1 MNLFCFSLEGSMD
14 SLYEAVQSSSDVPP
28 RAIPSRSS
36 SRSCSRS
43 CSPAVLL
50 DDNTKWR
57 GSGRS
62 ISMEMPQTQNYNKKK
77 RRTHVSKSVSDNE
90 ALDNPSCNTAVWQPA
105 KRREDLVHVTKN
117 HNEETRKPKHRTET
131 KEGKGAHHS
140 GTKKKEK
147 LPSSQHGV
155 TESKPAVKRSQ
166 KPGKKPGGK
175 SSGKEGSKKSH
186 NATVPSPPCSMS
198 PPIGSHYLDVPYRS
212 DMKQY
217 LGRSSTLPAQENA
230 TPGRCIEMATL
241 PGGATPTHTHH
252 HQQRWS
258 NPGDRSPAWGT
269 VQHTCRRPLTEYR
282 VYSHE
287 FTAQHGKELDGR
299 KQQGTAQDG
308 NLKQDCKPQIPTKVP
323 RSITDV
329 DLSEPNHKTSTDTQ
343 RACAACAPC
352 DTGQLLKLNMTWEKI
367 VYNEKDDLV

>member
-1 MNLFCFSLEGSMD
+1 
-14 SLYEAVQSSSDVPP
+14 
-28 RAIPSRSS
+28 
-36 SRSCSRS
+36 
-43 CSPAVLL
+43 
-50 DDNTKWR
+50 
-57 GSGRS
+57 
-62 ISMEMPQTQNYNKKK
+62 
-77 RRTHVSKSVSDNE
+77 
-90 ALDNPSCNTAVWQPA
+90 
-105 KRREDLVHVTKN
+105 
-117 HNEETRKPKHRTET
+117 
-131 KEGKGAHHS
+131 
-140 GTKKKEK
+140 
-147 LPSSQHGV
+147 
-155 TESKPAVKRSQ
+155 
-166 KPGKKPGGK
+166 
-175 SSGKEGSKKSH
+175 
-186 NATVPSPPCSMS
+186 MS

-287 FTAQHGKELDGR
+287 FSAQHGKELDGR
-299 KQQGTAQDG
+299 KQQGMAQDG

-329 DLSEPNHKTSTDTQ
+329 DLSEPNVSFYWCIYVFETSS
-343 RACAACAPC
+343 
-352 DTGQLLKLNMTWEKI
+352 
-367 VYNEKDDLV
+367 